1 MSSLKTSGRAIP
13 INIIFLKV
21 YSEYKYVFYLWI
33 AYVALLYVIKIVQMG
48 ILKWWHK
55 VFRTSK
61 EKPLRYHVWHT
72 AGTEKESVDWN
83 HEEIPQTQEYQGDK
97 SWVTIDPKA
106 LYLSLPCG

>member
-55 VFRTSK
+55 VF
-61 EKPLRYHVWHT
+61 
-72 AGTEKESVDWN
+72 
-83 HEEIPQTQEYQGDK
+83 
-97 SWVTIDPKA
+97 
-106 LYLSLPCG
+106 